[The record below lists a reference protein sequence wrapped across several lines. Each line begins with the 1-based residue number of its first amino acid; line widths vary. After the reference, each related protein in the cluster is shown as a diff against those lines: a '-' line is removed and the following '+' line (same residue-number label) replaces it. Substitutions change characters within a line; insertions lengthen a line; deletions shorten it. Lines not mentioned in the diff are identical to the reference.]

1 MKYIIL
7 VAVFLIGLSPS
18 MASARTQSV
27 HHDFNEPY
35 DCSITGAPQPI
46 KWIKKGDK
54 AGNKQIKLKWF
65 DSNDAHDIEM
75 EFNGKTTFIPDDGT
89 QTVKKL
95 KKNKKY
101 QVRMR
106 GVSNCG
112 EGEWTRY
119 YSFKA

>member
-7 VAVFLIGLSPS
+7 VAVFLFAPLT
-18 MASARTQSV
+18 ASATQSV

-35 DCSITGAPQPI
+35 DCNITGNPQPI

-54 AGNKQIKLKWF
+54 SGNKQIKLKWF
-65 DSNDAHDIEM
+65 DSNDAHEVEIEIV
-75 EFNGKTTFIPDDGT
+75 GRDTRIVPDDGT
-89 QTVKKL
+89 QVIKKL

-101 QVRMR
+101 EIRMR

-119 YSFKA
+119 YSIKS